1 MKKVFMRVD
10 TEDDQGNRVSEFRK
24 VECDTT
30 GSKEER
36 SRLPIGGSA
45 SFMTNALDASGKPL
59 SARNVDDTRRVGDYV
74 DSVMT
79 EAVHMRPSPSSLAK
93 GEGFDEAM
101 SCMETTVRRQFES
114 EPNFE
119 RIKTLFAV
127 QYTMACLMRKD
138 FSLEECNAA
147 LTSFQQNIRADVLSR
162 AHA

>member
-1 MKKVFMRVD
+1 MRVD

-30 GSKEER
+30 GAEEER

-45 SFMTNALDASGKPL
+45 SLMTGALDTSGKPL
-59 SARNVDDTRRVGDYV
+59 SARNVDETRRVGDYV

-79 EAVHMRPSPSSLAK
+79 KAVHMRPSPSSIAK
-93 GEGFDEAM
+93 GEGFDKAM
-101 SCMETTVRRQFES
+101 SCMDTTVRRQFES
-114 EPNFE
+114 EPNVE

-138 FSLEECNAA
+138 FSLEECSAA
-147 LTSFQQNIRADVLSR
+147 LTSFEQSVRTDVLSR